1 MIKMYENWKT
11 KRIISKLCEEFGYEV
26 IFDKLSRRESLRE
39 KVLKCFNVNDLTE
52 LNEKL
57 EEEGIN
63 IYMYYNEEKD
73 MAVFCIVEG
82 EIFIGFNGW
91 MIMNDFRLN
100 M

>member
-11 KRIISKLCEEFGYEV
+11 KRTISKLCKEIGYEV
-26 IFDKLSRRESLRE
+26 IFDKLSRRDSLRE

-52 LNEKL
+52 LNKKL

-73 MAVFCIVEG
+73 MVVFCIIEG

-91 MIMNDFRLN
+91 MLMNDFRLN

>member
-11 KRIISKLCEEFGYEV
+11 KRTISKLCKEFDYEV
-26 IFDKLSRRESLRE
+26 VFDKFSRRDSLR
-39 KVLKCFNVNDLTE
+39 KKILKCFNVNDLTE

-63 IYMYYNEEKD
+63 IYMYYNVEKD
-73 MAVFCIVEG
+73 IVVFCIVEG

-91 MIMNDFRLN
+91 MLMNDFQLN

>member
-11 KRIISKLCEEFGYEV
+11 KRTIKKLCEEFDYEV
-26 IFDKLSRRESLRE
+26 VFDKLSRRDALRE
-39 KVLKCFNVNDLTE
+39 KVLKCFGVNDLTE

-63 IYMYYNEEKD
+63 IYMYYNVEKD
-73 MAVFCIVEG
+73 IAVFCIVEG

-91 MIMNDFRLN
+91 MLMNDFQLN